1 MGGIQNGII
10 RFLALRNEGL
20 QSYNANTISV
30 QFVGYP
36 GSQQLILWL
45 PDSIYSGYTN
55 YQLWR
60 DGQLLESDQV
70 SNKISGSVKFIWD
83 TKFWLPGTYR
93 LQIDHNSGLKHFLEF
108 RKENEPGPE
117 DKTAIYTTD
126 VLSGL
131 NFEKYLN
138 ESKQQKENKSRNS
151 QTNEKKSF
159 NRDDISIPS
168 HMTEDEYFLRE
179 QALDILNGVYEKI
192 FSTGTDDPK
201 LEYLDQG
208 RTGTIF
214 LLTCGR
220 KIPFYYEMGASPV
233 QYYIEIPTVE
243 KWEEITGIPLNKRRE
258 TLLFIAHQVKKDQA
272 PSWRFEIAE
281 NAILYYRDI

>member
-93 LQIDHNSGLKHFLEF
+93 LQIDHNSGLKHFWS
-108 RKENEPGPE
+108 
-117 DKTAIYTTD
+117 
-126 VLSGL
+126 SG
-131 NFEKYLN
+131 KKM
-138 ESKQQKENKSRNS
+138 SRDRRIKQQ
-151 QTNEKKSF
+151 F
-159 NRDDISIPS
+159 I
-168 HMTEDEYFLRE
+168 LRM
-179 QALDILNGVYEKI
+179 
-192 FSTGTDDPK
+192 S
-201 LEYLDQG
+201 
-208 RTGTIF
+208 
-214 LLTCGR
+214 
-220 KIPFYYEMGASPV
+220 
-233 QYYIEIPTVE
+233 
-243 KWEEITGIPLNKRRE
+243 
-258 TLLFIAHQVKKDQA
+258 
-272 PSWRFEIAE
+272 
-281 NAILYYRDI
+281 

>member
-1 MGGIQNGII
+1 M
-10 RFLALRNEGL
+10 
-20 QSYNANTISV
+20 
-30 QFVGYP
+30 
-36 GSQQLILWL
+36 
-45 PDSIYSGYTN
+45 
-55 YQLWR
+55 
-60 DGQLLESDQV
+60 
-70 SNKISGSVKFIWD
+70 
-83 TKFWLPGTYR
+83 
-93 LQIDHNSGLKHFLEF
+93 
-108 RKENEPGPE
+108 
-117 DKTAIYTTD
+117 
-126 VLSGL
+126 

-214 LLTCGR
+214 LLTGGR
-220 KIPFYYEMGASPV
+220 KIPFYYEMGASPL

-243 KWEEITGIPLNKRRE
+243 KWEEITGISLNKRRE